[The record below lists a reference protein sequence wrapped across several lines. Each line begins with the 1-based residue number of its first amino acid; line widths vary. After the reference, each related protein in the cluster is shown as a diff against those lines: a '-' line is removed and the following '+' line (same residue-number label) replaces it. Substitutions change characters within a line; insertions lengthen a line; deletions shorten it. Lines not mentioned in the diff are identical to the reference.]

1 MNKKKSKEEKAWV
14 DGFLLELHASPFS
27 TLQAVD
33 DCEITLIMTDNMPE
47 DMVVGAAAKT
57 E

>member
-47 DMVVGAAAKT
+47 DTVVGAAAKT